1 MWDSTAL
8 TCIGWQFTTKAKQ
21 WMKAMH
27 IIQANIILMGFR
39 DRPEEVVTLKPYL
52 SRWSLQSQK
61 KKYPLTITININH
74 MNSERRN
81 NKKHQHNSYALISD
95 HIFLKWAG
103 ILVPKVDQYTSP
115 FWKHLIDDHNPGI
128 SSLCSSS
135 NPTVGLYIPTG
146 RFGPVRDR

>member
-1 MWDSTAL
+1 
-8 TCIGWQFTTKAKQ
+8 
-21 WMKAMH
+21 MH
-27 IIQANIILMGFR
+27 IIQANIVLMGFR

-61 KKYPLTITININH
+61 KKYLLSITINFNHINIG
-74 MNSERRN
+74 RRN

-103 ILVPKVDQYTSP
+103 ILVQKIDQYTSP
-115 FWKHLIDDHNPGI
+115 FWNHLIDNHIPEI

-135 NPTVGLYIPTG
+135 KPTVGLYIPTG
-146 RFGPVRDR
+146 RFGPVRDRQTYFTNINNMYK

>member
-1 MWDSTAL
+1 
-8 TCIGWQFTTKAKQ
+8 
-21 WMKAMH
+21 MH
-27 IIQANIILMGFR
+27 IIQANIVLMGFR

-61 KKYPLTITININH
+61 KKYLLSITINFNHINIG
-74 MNSERRN
+74 RRN

-103 ILVPKVDQYTSP
+103 ILVQKIDQYTSP
-115 FWKHLIDDHNPGI
+115 FWNHLIDNHIPGI

-135 NPTVGLYIPTG
+135 KPTVGLYIPTG
-146 RFGPVRDR
+146 RFGPVRDRQTYFTNINNM